1 MSETSPRARTPVGSP
16 VLLAGGLFIAAVA
29 WLLPANLKSVSPV
42 LLQEA
47 GAGTPSLAEFGRSLV
62 EVEKVGPAEL
72 VLSAARACNDPQA
85 AGLAQAIDR
94 QVSRQP
100 SFAPWGGWDPFLDP
114 LFNLR
119 KPTGHGADTPILT
132 FLISQASRDALRTY
146 LANSGSMG
154 VQDLLAL
161 RELTS
166 TGRFVPANRPGG
178 QPLDALILL
187 TGLLYQG
194 EHLSPSLQR
203 ELRSL
208 ALTAAAQR
216 DLGDLGPFFLDLLSL
231 GRRLDWTQL
240 GELLRRTDGVRTVGE
255 YAQLSRAASGR
266 FSQIYTAALFT
277 DSADKVAAYLL
288 QYGQAG
294 SEDLQTALSFGQGA
308 VRQLLLRQVPVNR
321 TAGPAL
327 SHTAAIVLAH
337 PQLML
342 AVKYLGYFAALFL
355 ILRGLDRL
363 VVTPSA
369 GQGAR
374 AALPVRA
381 GVLAL
386 GLSTLF
392 IVATEPFLLRASA
405 PSPDYQFHLRLP
417 MLAASGALPAANSP
431 PRSDI
436 SNMNTS
442 TLVSIA
448 VFALLQVAMYFIC
461 LKKINSISG
470 EDMPPLLKLRLM
482 ENEENLFDSGLYVG
496 MMGTAA
502 ALVLQV
508 LGVIEPNL
516 LAAYS
521 SNLFGIVCV
530 ALVKIRHVRAFKRR
544 LILENEGLANPT

>member
-1 MSETSPRARTPVGSP
+1 MSETFPRPRKPVGAP
-16 VLLAGGLFIAAVA
+16 VLVAGGLLVAAVA

-47 GAGTPSLAEFGRSLV
+47 GSGTPSLSEFGRNLV
-62 EVEKVGPAEL
+62 DVEKVGPAEL
-72 VLSAARACNDPQA
+72 VLSAARACNDPRA
-85 AGLAQAIDR
+85 PALAQAIDA

-100 SFAPWGGWDPFLDP
+100 AFAAWGGWDPFLDP
-114 LFNLR
+114 IFNLR

-132 FLISQASRDALRTY
+132 LLIPQAARDALRAH
-146 LANSGSMG
+146 LSDSGSMG

-161 RELTS
+161 RELSS
-166 TGRFVPANRPGG
+166 TGRFVPANKPGG

-187 TGLLYQG
+187 AAVLYQG

-203 ELRSL
+203 EIRSL
-208 ALTAAAQR
+208 AETARAQKN
-216 DLGDLGPFFLDLLSL
+216 LGDLSTFFFDLLSL

-240 GELLRRTDGVRTVGE
+240 AELMRRTDSIRTVGE
-255 YAQLSRAASGR
+255 FAQLSRAAPSR
-266 FSQIYTAALFT
+266 FSQIYAAALFS

-294 SEDLQTALSFGQGA
+294 SDDMRTALSYGQGA
-308 VRQLLLRQVPVNR
+308 VQQLVLRQVPVNR
-321 TAGPAL
+321 NAGPAL
-327 SHTAAIVLAH
+327 SHAAALVLAH

-342 AVKYLGYFAALFL
+342 AVKYLGYFAGFLL
-355 ILRGLDRL
+355 ILRGLDRM
-363 VVTPSA
+363 VVMPGA
-369 GQGAR
+369 GPG
-374 AALPVRA
+374 ALPVRA
-381 GVLAL
+381 SVLAL
-386 GLSTLF
+386 VLAALS
-392 IVATEPFLLRASA
+392 IVSTEPFLLRASA
-405 PSPDYQFHLRLP
+405 PSPDYQFHLQLP
-417 MLAASGALPAANSP
+417 MLAVSGALPAAAAPSSP
-431 PRSDI
+431 QFS
-436 SNMNTS
+436 SMNTS

-448 VFALLQVAMYFIC
+448 FFALLQVVMYFIC
-461 LKKINSISG
+461 LKKINTISG

-508 LGVIEPNL
+508 LGVIAPNL

-530 ALVKIRHVRAFKRR
+530 ALVKIRHVRAFKRE
-544 LILENEGLANPT
+544 LILENESLAKAT